1 MTYEACY
8 EHLVLFFGDTERPIQ
23 FMHIL
28 LAQQEGLL
36 CTIDVMPTMLGMG
49 EDSSEHLTLVVDP
62 GVAAS
67 HLAGAHEPLIMAK
80 LFTLTAVKKWLSL
93 LFLNFFSGMT

>member
-1 MTYEACY
+1 MKRVMNILFYS
-8 EHLVLFFGDTERPIQ
+8 LVILKDLYNLC
-23 FMHIL
+23 IL

-36 CTIDVMPTMLGMG
+36 CTIDVTPTMLGMG
-49 EDSSEHLTLVVDP
+49 KDSSEYLTLVVDP

-93 LFLNFFSGMT
+93 LFLNFFLG

>member
-23 FMHIL
+23 FMRIL
-28 LAQQEGLL
+28 LAQQERWL
-36 CTIDVMPTMLGMG
+36 CTIDVMPTLLGMG
-49 EDSSEHLTLVVDP
+49 EAPSEHLTLVVDP

-67 HLAGAHEPLIMAK
+67 HLAGAHEPLITAK
-80 LFTLTAVKKWLSL
+80 LFALTAVKKWLSL
-93 LFLNFFSGMT
+93 LFLNFASGMT